1 MHQQS
6 DFREEYN
13 RNKSISFRE
22 NNKKTEDQL
31 KRLNEQKRRA
41 FLFNKSERDNQIE
54 KDNLNLLVKLE
65 EIKKKG
71 TNLKKRNTKSIHEA
85 FVNPDRIKEE
95 HLKYSESSRANAAK
109 QLDNKNV
116 KLAYHLTKAPA
127 SIDLRKQFTDFEKH

>member
-109 QLDNKNV
+109 
-116 KLAYHLTKAPA
+116 
-127 SIDLRKQFTDFEKH
+127 

>member
-1 MHQQS
+1 M
-6 DFREEYN
+6 
-13 RNKSISFRE
+13 
-22 NNKKTEDQL
+22 
-31 KRLNEQKRRA
+31 
-41 FLFNKSERDNQIE
+41 FNKSERDNQIE